1 MPLTSTKTPATPPE
15 LLRPLVAMSPD
26 LEGNAF
32 VLMQRAKRALRDA
45 GAGRLEI
52 ELFMHE
58 CGAEVVTATPTDAVS
73 REQWERVVDA
83 VAKRCTIYW
92 GD

>member
-1 MPLTSTKTPATPPE
+1 MNSSTTKRATAPE
-15 LLRPLVAMSPD
+15 LRRPLVAMTPA

-52 ELFMHE
+52 ELFLHE
-58 CGAEVVTATPTDAVS
+58 CRAELVTATDAVS
-73 REQWERVVDA
+73 REMWDRVVDA
-83 VAKRCTIYW
+83 VVAKCDILW
-92 GD
+92 ND